1 MQVDK
6 FVKIQPLCVL
16 FFVDVS
22 AMAAAFV
29 GTNVHQV
36 SLWQTVSSHRYGSH
50 LHGIPRTVSDR
61 ISSS

>member
-36 SLWQTVSSHRYGSH
+36 SL
-50 LHGIPRTVSDR
+50 
-61 ISSS
+61 